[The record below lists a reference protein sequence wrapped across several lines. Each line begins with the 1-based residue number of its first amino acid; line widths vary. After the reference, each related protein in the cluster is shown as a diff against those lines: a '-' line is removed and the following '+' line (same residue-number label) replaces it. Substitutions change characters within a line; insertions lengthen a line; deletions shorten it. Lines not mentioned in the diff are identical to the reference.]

1 MLQTDPGAGSAAQQV
16 PLPSPPREPGGAR
29 ELGIAVLFITATL
42 GLVLFV
48 ALVIVPS
55 VSAAGG
61 CGGG

>member
-1 MLQTDPGAGSAAQQV
+1 MPQTDYGAGSATMEV
-16 PLPSPPREPGGAR
+16 PLPSPPRERSGAR
-29 ELGIAVLFITATL
+29 RLGIAVLLIAATL
-42 GLVLFV
+42 GIVVFV